1 MRSRRQSAPGRST
14 ATALTAIEGDL
25 EQEPVGLAVAAQDV
39 ADLGATADL
48 VATEVTADAD
58 LSVRETAEI
67 TARGSHM
74 RRVRRRKPRA
84 ETIVAAPEPVWTRG
98 MIAWRVALATVV
110 LGAFVAL
117 LGHGVGSLLLA
128 AETPS
133 LVSVILT
140 AFGLVASSYFAM
152 TLWHAKRYRAVA
164 SYPDAM
170 MTKVTVI
177 VPAYN

>member
-67 TARGSHM
+67 TARGF
-74 RRVRRRKPRA
+74 RRRRSRSGRA
-84 ETIVAAPEPVWTRG
+84 G
-98 MIAWRVALATVV
+98 
-110 LGAFVAL
+110 
-117 LGHGVGSLLLA
+117 
-128 AETPS
+128 
-133 LVSVILT
+133 
-140 AFGLVASSYFAM
+140 
-152 TLWHAKRYRAVA
+152 
-164 SYPDAM
+164 
-170 MTKVTVI
+170 
-177 VPAYN
+177 